1 MKKKS
6 PFMGQ
11 SYPRYNPAKE
21 TMKSKSRRSRLKRYL
36 IAGLLVWVPAGVT
49 FFVLRLII
57 DLMDRTLL
65 LVPEAYRPETILGF
79 RIPGLGILLTFT
91 LLLVTG
97 FFTANII
104 GRRMVGGWESL
115 LSRIPLVSPIYAGVK
130 KVSETL
136 LSDQTPAFRKVLLVE
151 YPRQGIWSLA
161 FMTAN
166 QLGEVQERTG
176 KEVVCVFVPTTPNP
190 TSGFIIMVPK
200 EDVVELEMTV
210 DEAFRMIVSLGVVV
224 PGWPQIRAAHSARTN
239 LSPKESAT

>member
-1 MKKKS
+1 
-6 PFMGQ
+6 MGR
-11 SYPRYNPAKE
+11 SDPRYNPAKE
-21 TMKSKSRRSRLKRYL
+21 TMKPKSRRSRLKRYL

-65 LVPEAYRPETILGF
+65 LIPVAYRPETILGF

-136 LSDQTPAFRKVLLVE
+136 LSDHTPAFRKVLLVE
-151 YPRQGIWSLA
+151 YPRRGVWSLA

-166 QLGEVQERTG
+166 QLGEVQAKTG

-200 EDVVELEMTV
+200 VDVVELDMTI

-224 PGWPQIRAAHSARTN
+224 PTWPQSQAGASLRRS
-239 LSPKESAT
+239 LPKKESST

>member
-1 MKKKS
+1 MK
-6 PFMGQ
+6 P
-11 SYPRYNPAKE
+11 
-21 TMKSKSRRSRLKRYL
+21 KSRRSRVKRYL

-65 LVPEAYRPETILGF
+65 LIPEAYRPDTLLGF
-79 RIPGLGILLTFT
+79 RIPGLGILLTAT

-97 FFTANII
+97 FFTANFV
-104 GRRMVGGWESL
+104 GRRMVGRWESL
-115 LSRIPLVSPIYAGVK
+115 LSRIPLVSPIYTGVK

-136 LSDQTPAFRKVLLVE
+136 LSDHTPAFRKVLLVE
-151 YPRQGIWSLA
+151 YPRRGLWSLA

-166 QLGEVQERTG
+166 QLGEVQAKTG

-190 TSGFIIMVPK
+190 TSGFIIMVPR
-200 EDVVELEMTV
+200 EDIAELDMTV

-224 PGWPQIRAAHSARTN
+224 PSWPHLPAADTKRRT
-239 LSPKESAT
+239 LPPKEAAR

>member
-1 MKKKS
+1 M
-6 PFMGQ
+6 
-11 SYPRYNPAKE
+11 PA
-21 TMKSKSRRSRLKRYL
+21 SRKSRLKRYL

-49 FFVLRLII
+49 FFVLRFII

-65 LVPEAYRPETILGF
+65 LIPQAYRPDTILGF

-104 GRRMVGGWESL
+104 GRRLVGRWESL
-115 LSRIPLVSPIYAGVK
+115 LSRIPLVSPIYTGVK

-136 LSDQTPAFRKVLLVE
+136 LSDHTPAFRKVLLVE
-151 YPRQGIWSLA
+151 YPRRGVWSLA

-166 QLGEVQERTG
+166 QLGEVQAKTG

-190 TSGFIIMVPK
+190 TSGFILMVPK
-200 EDVVELEMTV
+200 EDIVVLDMTI

-224 PGWPQIRAAHSARTN
+224 PTWSKNQMGRFNRSFLPLT
-239 LSPKESAT
+239 ESKT